1 MRKIYQQVNDVWTVV
16 KYGCMY
22 CDRTYN
28 TIHNTEKHIDKCR
41 INTFKQRDKQLQRE
55 IRDMPIQAI
64 MKNGKRYYRWG
75 DTGKLYEKR
84 EDAEA
89 QARAA
94 YASGYKENERNASR
108 MDGIQV
114 RYIDRI
120 EKYKPGNN
128 T

>member
-1 MRKIYQQVNDVWTVV
+1 VIKIYRKVNDIWTVV
-16 KYGCMY
+16 RYGCPNCEKNY
-22 CDRTYN
+22 KTVQYAQ
-28 TIHNTEKHIDKCR
+28 KHIEQCR
-41 INTFKQRDKQLQRE
+41 INTIKRLDRE
-55 IRDMPIQAI
+55 ELKNMPIQAI
-64 MKNGKRYYRWG
+64 MRNGKRYYRWG

-94 YASGYKENERNASR
+94 YASGYKENERKASE
-108 MDGIQV
+108 MDGIQI

-120 EKYKPGNN
+120 EKFKPGNK

>member
-1 MRKIYQQVNDVWTVV
+1 MIQIYRQIKNVWTVV
-16 KYGCMY
+16 RYGCPY
-22 CDRTYN
+22 CEHNYK
-28 TIHNTEKHIDKCR
+28 TIQYAEKHIEKCR
-41 INTFKQRDKQLQRE
+41 INTIKRYEKQTLRE
-55 IRDMPIQAI
+55 LKHMPIQAI
-64 MKNGKRYYRWG
+64 MKEGKRYYRWG
-75 DTGKLYEKR
+75 DSGKLYEKR

-94 YASGYKENERNASR
+94 YSSGYKENEREASK

-120 EKYKPGNN
+120 EKYKSGNK

>member
-1 MRKIYQQVNDVWTVV
+1 MIKIYRQINSVWTVV
-16 KYGCMY
+16 RYGCPS
-22 CDRTYN
+22 CDKNYKTV
-28 TIHNTEKHIDKCR
+28 HHVEKHIEKCR
-41 INTFKQRDKQLQRE
+41 INTIKRLDKEELKN
-55 IRDMPIQAI
+55 MPIQAI
-64 MKNGKRYYRWG
+64 MRDGKRYYRWG
-75 DTGKLYEKR
+75 DSGKLYEKR

-94 YASGYKENERNASR
+94 YASGYKENERKASE

-120 EKYKPGNN
+120 EKYKRGNN